1 MRFFTTERPTE
12 GGGEGRRECVG
23 GVGGERERDGRTGEE
38 GLREE
43 GRWEDKKEGRNR
55 RRKGIAGESG

>member
-1 MRFFTTERPTE
+1 MC
-12 GGGEGRRECVG
+12 GRCGR
-23 GVGGERERDGRTGEE
+23 GERERDGRTGEE

-43 GRWEDKKEGRNR
+43 GRWEDTKGGKNR